1 MKSCKKLLWAIG
13 LLLGAFVLN
22 PNVAFAAEKG
32 AEQNIGSTLPLAF
45 CIPFAG
51 LRYVLLYARW
61 LLKDGGIKT
70 SSMLLFCGHLPL

>member
-32 AEQNIGSTLPLAF
+32 AEQNIGSTLPLF
-45 CIPFAG
+45 RLQVYCF
-51 LRYVLLYARW
+51 VLLYARW
-61 LLKDGGIKT
+61 LLKDGGIKI

>member
-32 AEQNIGSTLPLAF
+32 AEQNIGSFLYSV
-45 CIPFAG
+45 CRFAVMYCCMPAG
-51 LRYVLLYARW
+51 Y
-61 LLKDGGIKT
+61 
-70 SSMLLFCGHLPL
+70 

>member
-32 AEQNIGSTLPLAF
+32 AEQNIGSTLPLA
-45 CIPFAG
+45 
-51 LRYVLLYARW
+51 Y
-61 LLKDGGIKT
+61 
-70 SSMLLFCGHLPL
+70 

>member
-45 CIPFAG
+45 CNSVCRFVIMYCCMPAG
-51 LRYVLLYARW
+51 Y
-61 LLKDGGIKT
+61 
-70 SSMLLFCGHLPL
+70 

>member
-51 LRYVLLYARW
+51 LLLCIAVCP
-61 LLKDGGIKT
+61 LVLKDGGIKT